1 MFIECA
7 EPLIGRESSLTK
19 RIKVMQ
25 LQVSFNGTMADLAEQ
40 IIQGLPAE
48 RFEVTTAFLRGRPGV
63 HDKQSCAFRSVY
75 FDFKQAELKGVRRFK
90 ALWRLYNHCREEGYD
105 VIIAHRFKP
114 MNMLMLLNTRLK
126 VPVCIGIQ
134 HGIGDFD
141 RFLRRLEAR
150 LLIRSNWKTV
160 GVSRAVRDY
169 LTNCRAGFTPENTI
183 QINNAIDVERAE
195 NLQLSRP
202 DARASLGLPAESFI
216 LGCIGRLVPVKGH
229 VLLVDAFSRLQN
241 DYPDVHVAIIGEG
254 RSRQS
259 IENAI
264 KQHGVQG
271 RVHLLGARE
280 EALQYVRAFDAFLMP
295 STTEGLPLA
304 LLEGMSGHLPVL
316 GSDID
321 SLRPILE
328 DCGGQM
334 FESGNVESL
343 TKELISL
350 LEMTEQERKA
360 KGEQAYVYLCKNH
373 SIDDFRQQ
381 YRDLIDGLLSA
392 RRVA

>member
-1 MFIECA
+1 MA
-7 EPLIGRESSLTK
+7 ERV
-19 RIKVMQ
+19 KVLQ
-25 LQVSFNGTMADLAEQ
+25 LQVRFNVNASDLAEQ
-40 IIQGLPAE
+40 IIQGLPAD
-48 RFEVTTAFLRGRPGV
+48 RFDVTTAFLRGHPEAK
-63 HDKQSCAFRSVY
+63 DTESCAPRSVY
-75 FDFKQAELKGVRRFK
+75 FDFKQAELKGLKRFR
-90 ALWRLYNHCREEGYD
+90 ALWRLYKHCREEGYD

-114 MNMLMLLNTRLK
+114 MNMLMLLNLKLK

-150 LLIRSNWKTV
+150 SLLRANWKTV
-160 GVSRAVRDY
+160 GVSRAVCDY
-169 LTNCRAGFTPENTI
+169 LVNCGAGFNSENTI

-195 NLQLSRP
+195 NLQLTPTDARSALGLDP
-202 DARASLGLPAESFI
+202 DAFI

-229 VLLVDAFSRLQN
+229 VFLVEAFSRIQS

-254 RSRQS
+254 RSRPLL
-259 IENAI
+259 ENAI
-264 KQHGVQG
+264 KQYGVHG
-271 RVHLLGARE
+271 RVHLLGARDD
-280 EALQYVRAFDAFLMP
+280 ALQYVRAFNGFVMP

-334 FESGNVESL
+334 FESGDVESL
-343 TKELISL
+343 TEELLSL
-350 LEMTEQERKA
+350 LQMSEKERLA
-360 KGEQAYVYLCKNH
+360 KGEQAYAYLCANH
-373 SIDDFRQQ
+373 DINDFRQQ
-381 YRDLIDGLLSA
+381 YCDLIERLLSSGRFA
-392 RRVA
+392 